1 MKIEKNVPI
10 PQGSEPEKYAFLKDM
25 KVGDSVVMTS
35 RERNNLYSY
44 GRIYRY
50 KFMSRAIKNNKK
62 LWGEGMLRVWLIKK
76 PKRGNVP
83 PSPPGIKEWEITK

>member
-25 KVGDSVVMTS
+25 EVGDSVVMTA

-50 KFMSRAIKNNKK
+50 KFMSRAIKKHAASV
-62 LWGEGMLRVWLIKK
+62 GEGMLRVWLREK
-76 PKRGNVP
+76 PKVGEYR
-83 PSPPGIKEWEITK
+83 

>member
-25 KVGDSVVMTS
+25 EVGDSVVMTA

-50 KFMSRAIKNNKK
+50 KFLSRAIKKDCYIGKK
-62 LWGEGMLRVWLIKK
+62 GMLRVWLREK
-76 PKRGNVP
+76 PEEKT
-83 PSPPGIKEWEITK
+83 S

>member
-25 KVGDSVVMTS
+25 EVGDSVVMTA

-50 KFMSRAIKNNKK
+50 KFLSRATKPKST
-62 LWGEGMLRVWLIKK
+62 MLRVWLRKK
-76 PKRGNVP
+76 PKVGEYR
-83 PSPPGIKEWEITK
+83 

>member
-25 KVGDSVVMTS
+25 EVGDSVVMTA

-50 KFMSRAIKNNKK
+50 KFMSIEIKKHAASVE
-62 LWGEGMLRVWLIKK
+62 EGKLRVWLREK
-76 PKRGNVP
+76 PKVGEYR
-83 PSPPGIKEWEITK
+83 